1 MTIVLPA
8 RRRRTH
14 SIEFKTDL
22 IKMCRQPGI
31 SVSAVALEN
40 GVNANQLRRWMKQ
53 FSVVD
58 AKLPVV
64 PTPANLVP
72 VQVEPVNTSPSNE
85 DIQFDIRRG
94 ATRINI
100 RWPMDKA
107 EACAQWLGGWLK

>member
-22 IKMCRQPGI
+22 VKMSHQPGI
-31 SVSAVALEN
+31 SISAVALEN

-53 FSVVD
+53 FPVD

-64 PTPANLVP
+64 PTPAKLVP
-72 VQVEPVNTSPSNE
+72 VQVEPANIFPPNE
-85 DIQFDIRRG
+85 EIQFDIRRG

-107 EACAQWLGGWLK
+107 EACAQWLGAWLK